1 MAKLKVRYYPD
12 PVLKATNKK
21 ITIFD
26 KSVRKLAQDMLD
38 TMYEYDGV
46 GLAAPQVGVSKRIM
60 VIDVNAGSEEH
71 PRRPIVFIN
80 PVIMS
85 KEGEMTGQEG
95 CLSFPGVYFE
105 VRRARKIVVRYQ
117 NLNGQD
123 MKLEAENNLLCRAIQ
138 HEMDHL
144 DGELFIDKAVSTI
157 QRDLE
162 MAKQGLGEG
171 DVEQLE
177 AQLKEEKSSGQVI
190 NTAKSKS
197 MVG

>member
-1 MAKLKVRYYPD
+1 MSKLKVRYYPD

-80 PVIMS
+80 PVILS

-105 VRRARKIVVRYQ
+105 VRRARKIVVKYQ

-123 MKLEAENNLLCRAIQ
+123 VKLEAESNLLCRAIQ

-144 DGELFIDKAVSTI
+144 EGELFIDKAVSSI

-162 MAKQGLGEG
+162 MAKQGMAEG
-171 DVEQLE
+171 DVEELE
-177 AQLKEEKSSGQVI
+177 AQFKDEKSKGQPI
-190 NTAKSKS
+190 DISKSKS